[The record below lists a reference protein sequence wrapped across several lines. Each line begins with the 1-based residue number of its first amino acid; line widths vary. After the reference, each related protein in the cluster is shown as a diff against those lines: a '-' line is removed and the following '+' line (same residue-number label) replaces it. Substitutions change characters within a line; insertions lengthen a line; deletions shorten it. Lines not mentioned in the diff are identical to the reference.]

1 MLINLKPRL
10 VNMASRCT
18 KCGGT
23 VPADSVYCPY
33 CGHGI
38 KPSAKSTQ
46 VSAGAT
52 LIIVGAVAD
61 LIFFILSAR
70 TLGQIYTWYPPL
82 VAQSWIIYDQALL
95 ALSFMGFV
103 SGFAGGALSLARR
116 SYQWTVISAVVCTL
130 MGAGSWILS
139 MILPF
144 SNLSSSFFYYFLPV
158 FTLPLVGTV
167 LVAFR
172 RVEFDVRVLAQ
183 D

>member
-10 VNMASRCT
+10 VNMASHCT
-18 KCGGT
+18 KCGRT

-38 KPSAKSTQ
+38 RPWAKSTQ

-61 LIFFILSAR
+61 LLFFIMSAR
-70 TLGQIYTWYPPL
+70 TLAQIYTWYPPL

-95 ALSFMGFV
+95 VISFIGFV
-103 SGFAGGALSLARR
+103 SGFVAGALSLTRR
-116 SYQWTVISAVVCTL
+116 SYKWTMFSALVCTL
-130 MGAGSWILS
+130 MGTGSWILS

-172 RVEFDVRVLAQ
+172 RDEFDVRVLAP

>member
-1 MLINLKPRL
+1 
-10 VNMASRCT
+10 MASHCT
-18 KCGGT
+18 KCGRT

-33 CGHGI
+33 CGHGTR
-38 KPSAKSTQ
+38 PWAKSTQ

-70 TLGQIYTWYPPL
+70 TLGQIYTWYPQL

-95 ALSFMGFV
+95 VISFIGFV
-103 SGFAGGALSLARR
+103 FGFAGGALSLARK
-116 SYQWTVISAVVCTL
+116 SYQWTMASAVASTL
-130 MGAGSWILS
+130 MGAAAWILS
-139 MILPF
+139 MIIPF
-144 SNLSSSFFYYFLPV
+144 SNLSSSFFYFFLPV

-167 LVAFR
+167 LVVFR
-172 RVEFDVRVLAQ
+172 RVEFDVKVLSP